1 MQSHRNAR
9 VTAGTERWGRET
21 VLGART
27 RAGPRLVTFSDR
39 DGAQEFT
46 RAPQKGRD
54 PACFY
59 AALEVRAQQCFPGG

>member
-39 DGAQEFT
+39 DRAREFT
-46 RAPQKGRD
+46 RRLRMGGTQ
-54 PACFY
+54 PAFMQR
-59 AALEVRAQQCFPGG
+59 LR